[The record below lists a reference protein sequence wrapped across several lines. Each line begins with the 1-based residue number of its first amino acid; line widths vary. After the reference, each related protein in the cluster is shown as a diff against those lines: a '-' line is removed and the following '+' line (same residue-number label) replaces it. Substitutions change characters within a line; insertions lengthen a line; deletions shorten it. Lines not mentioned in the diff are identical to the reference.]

1 MLFSVVVDVNIE
13 ENFFQIG
20 INWNN
25 CLFLI
30 QAVIF
35 TKKKQNS
42 LTHKSVLISCIF
54 LNK

>member
-30 QAVIF
+30 QIVIF
-35 TKKKQNS
+35 TRKTKQNS
-42 LTHKSVLISCIF
+42 LTPKSVLISCIF
-54 LNK
+54 